1 LLKTWITATG
11 LVALLV
17 VAAAGAA
24 LILSRQRP
32 PRPVAGLVHRSK
44 VDAWGHSRG
53 IVQVDLMRR
62 ILAGNSRR
70 APLPS
75 TFARPLAHRVA
86 SQAHPL
92 LGHPAPALVLRD
104 VRGETWNLAS
114 AVSNGPVVVVFHL
127 GFTCMACVT
136 HLVELDIAAPRF
148 RARQA
153 RVLAVS
159 GDAPEFAQERIRNFG
174 SIQLP
179 LLSDPNHT
187 VSLAY
192 GVWKPIPGGD
202 PGDGDALHATF
213 IVDRDGLVCWAY
225 VGDRPFKDIEVLL
238 AELDSHPIE
247 AERVTA
253 IW

>member
-1 LLKTWITATG
+1 MKTWITASS
-11 LVALLV
+11 LVALLL

-24 LILSRQRP
+24 LVRSRQRP
-32 PRPVAGLVHRSK
+32 RRPVTGLVQRSK
-44 VDAWGHSRG
+44 VDASGHSRG

-62 ILAGNSRR
+62 IVAGSSRR

-75 TFARPLAHRVA
+75 AFPAPPVHRVA

-92 LGHPAPALVLRD
+92 LGRPAPPLVLRD

-114 AVSNGPVVVVFHL
+114 AASDGSVVVVFHL

-159 GDAPEFAQERIRNFG
+159 ADAPEFAGQRIRNFG

-179 LLSDPNHT
+179 LLSDPNHA
-187 VSLAY
+187 VSLVY
-192 GVWKPIPGGD
+192 GVWKPVPGGD
-202 PGDGDALHATF
+202 PDDGDALHGTF

-225 VGDRPFKDIEVLL
+225 VGDRPFQDIEVLL
-238 AELDSHPIE
+238 AELDSHAME

-253 IW
+253 IR